1 MRSHD
6 LEPQMPADALP
17 RMLTTKE
24 AAKFLR
30 VSISFLMKARLRG
43 DGPRYRKLGR
53 AVRYTETDLL
63 SYLKASAR
71 TSTAEA

>member
-1 MRSHD
+1 MH
-6 LEPQMPADALP
+6 ADALP

-24 AAKFLR
+24 AAEFLR